1 VKRAAKAAKR
11 WNPRTAETARDIAT
25 IRLYELMRVWSDWPQ
40 EAMLE
45 VQKLVLEANGAEYGR
60 VRSE

>member
-1 VKRAAKAAKR
+1 
-11 WNPRTAETARDIAT
+11 
-25 IRLYELMRVWSDWPQ
+25 MRVWSDWPQ